1 MSKYVLTT
9 VVLVAVFLG
18 YAWYQNS
25 SPNAPL
31 EVDDTGA
38 SSQNENSAPSSDPN
52 NLNDSEDSVESEVN
66 KIDDTTPSA
75 DSADSSTEEANQ
87 EADVPNRVTIDMD
100 GFNYEYD
107 VKQIKV
113 KKGDI
118 VTINLKSTE
127 GFHDWVVDEFG
138 AATERINEGE
148 TTSVTFTADKVGTF
162 QYYCSVGTHRQQ
174 GMVGYIIV
182 EE

>member
-1 MSKYVLTT
+1 MSKYVLIAVVLVT
-9 VVLVAVFLG
+9 VVLG
-18 YAWYQNS
+18 YVWYQSS

-31 EVDDTGA
+31 EVENTGA
-38 SSQNENSAPSSDPN
+38 SSQNENIAPSSDTD
-52 NLNDSEDSVESEVN
+52 NLNDSESSVEPEVN
-66 KIDDTTPSA
+66 QADDSTPSA
-75 DSADSSTEEANQ
+75 DSSDLSNEVDTQ
-87 EADVPNRVTIDMD
+87 ETDVPNRVTIDMD

-127 GFHDWVVDEFG
+127 GFHDWVVDEFD
-138 AATERINEGE
+138 AATERINEGD

-162 QYYCSVGTHRQQ
+162 QYYCSVGKHRQL